1 MPQHPA
7 AIPSTQ
13 GISASPAHPSRR
25 ALLLLSGAAL
35 TLAGCTQIAYESPTP
50 SVAADFEKA
59 APARK
64 DAEISRNWW
73 LSFRDTTLNQLINAG
88 MTRNLDV
95 RQAVEAINEA
105 RANSAGVIANDMPQ
119 ISAQGAAQ
127 RGDLQGAGISETSS
141 VAGNVSWVADVFGAN
156 SNARRSA
163 AAQLDAAYATADVAR
178 LMMQSGI
185 ANAYVDLR
193 FQQASIALTHKS
205 LESRRR
211 SLELTK
217 SQFDAGATDRL
228 AMLQAEQLVA
238 EGEAQLP
245 GYETGFDQALAR
257 LATLTARKIA
267 DLRPILQRGASQPRP
282 RFSASVGIPADVIR
296 ARPDLRVAERNYA
309 STVFAIGVAKA
320 AFYPSISLSGN
331 ITPTNGSGGSS
342 ITTWAVGPAIN
353 LPIFTA
359 GANTAN
365 LNRAESRAV
374 QARLGW
380 ESAVLNAIEEVES
393 SLAAYRRDNRNVAA
407 QQRLVDTSAEAVEL
421 TRTNFSA
428 GGIEFSSVL
437 TAERSY
443 LTAQQ
448 ALAAALWQQAA
459 NFVSLS
465 AASAGGTGDAI

>member
-13 GISASPAHPSRR
+13 GLSASPAHPSRR
-25 ALLLLSGAAL
+25 ALLLWSGAAL
-35 TLAGCTQIAYESPTP
+35 TLAGCTQIAYESPKA
-50 SVAADFEKA
+50 SVAADFEKG

-64 DAEISRNWW
+64 DATATRNWW
-73 LSFRDTTLNQLINAG
+73 LAFRDTTLNQLIDVG

-105 RANSAGVIANDMPQ
+105 RATSAGVIANDMPQ
-119 ISAQGAAQ
+119 ISAQAAAQ
-127 RGDLQGAGISETSS
+127 RGDLQGAGVNETSS

-163 AAQLDAAYATADVAR
+163 VAQLDAAYATADVAR
-178 LMMQSGI
+178 LVMQSGI

-205 LESRRR
+205 LESRRS
-211 SLELTK
+211 SLKLTK

-228 AMLQAEQLVA
+228 ALLQAEQLVA

-267 DLRPILQRGASQPRP
+267 DLRPLLQRGAAQPRP

-331 ITPTNGSGGSS
+331 ITPTNGSGGS

-365 LNRAESRAV
+365 LNKAESRAV

-380 ESAVLNAIEEVES
+380 ESAVLTAIEEVES

-428 GGIEFSSVL
+428 GGTEFSNVL

-448 ALAAALWQQAA
+448 ALAAALRQQAA

-465 AASAGGTGDAI
+465 AASAGGTGGAG

>member
-7 AIPSTQ
+7 AISSKQ
-13 GISASPAHPSRR
+13 GFSASAPHPSRR
-25 ALLLLSGAAL
+25 MLLLWSGAAL
-35 TLAGCTQIAYESPTP
+35 SLAGCAQVAYESPTANIA
-50 SVAADFEKA
+50 SDFEA
-59 APARK
+59 GAPARK
-64 DAEISRNWW
+64 DAATTRNWW
-73 LSFRDTTLNQLINAG
+73 LAFRDPTLNQLIDAG

-105 RANSAGVIANDMPQ
+105 RATSAGVIANDFPQ
-119 ISAQGAAQ
+119 ISAQASAQ
-127 RGDLQGAGISETSS
+127 RGDLQGAGVSETSS

-156 SNARRSA
+156 SYARRSA

-178 LMMQSGI
+178 LVMQSGI

-193 FQQASIALTHKS
+193 FQQASIALTRKS
-205 LESRRR
+205 LESRRS
-211 SLELTK
+211 SLTLTK

-228 AMLQAEQLVA
+228 AVLQAEQLVA

-245 GYETGFDQALAR
+245 GYETAFDQALAR
-257 LATLTARKIA
+257 LATLTARTVA
-267 DLRPILQRGASQPRP
+267 DLRPILQRGAAQPRP

-296 ARPDLRVAERNYA
+296 ARPDLRVAERTYA
-309 STVFAIGVAKA
+309 ASVFAIGVAKA

-331 ITPTNGSGGSS
+331 ITPTTGSGGRD

-359 GANTAN
+359 GANIAN

-380 ESAVLNAIEEVES
+380 QSAVLNAIEEVES

-407 QQRLVDTSAEAVEL
+407 QQRLVDTSAEAVTL

-428 GGIEFSSVL
+428 GGTEFSNVL

-443 LTAQQ
+443 LAAQQ
-448 ALAAALWQQAA
+448 ALAAALRQQAA

-465 AASAGGTGDAI
+465 AASAGGTS